1 MEESNLTSVLESSID
16 HGPYV
21 NVMEDGMVTA
31 IGNNQDNVAADTHS
45 EDGDHVKR
53 DEEIISER
61 ERIDNVTQTKLDMKQ
76 SADQNLNDLIV
87 PLRRHMNQLSRG
99 SRISIWLLAY
109 IAIVTTWPLVGSAL
123 LLFVKRKFK
132 NIAAGSLFR
141 R

>member
-1 MEESNLTSVLESSID
+1 MEESNLTSVLESSIE

-87 PLRRHMNQLSRG
+87 PLRRHINQLSRG
-99 SRISIWLLAY
+99 SRISIL
-109 IAIVTTWPLVGSAL
+109 
-123 LLFVKRKFK
+123 
-132 NIAAGSLFR
+132 SLIHI
-141 R
+141 